1 MKIVINESQLDKI
14 IFQFLEHQI
23 KDYPKEKLSDTLIVY
38 GEPPETQLG
47 IDTSRNI
54 LYVRP
59 ELYELVMRVF
69 SLTNTPTKKVFK
81 DFMETKGY
89 KVEKIV

>member
-14 IFQFLEHQI
+14 IFRFLEHQI
-23 KDYPKEKLSDTLIVY
+23 KDYPKKKLSDTFIVY
-38 GEPPETQLG
+38 GEPPDTQLG
-47 IDTSRNI
+47 LDTVMNI

-89 KVEKIV
+89 KVEKIL